1 MKRKRDEQT
10 QDLRPTFEEV
20 TEALAVVRGADD
32 GNRWRSGDLAA
43 AWLAQVVDGQKNI
56 ELGRLANA
64 SGYSYHSLRER
75 HDCSVFW
82 PKRNRR
88 WKCAWSYYNRA
99 RRGVDLKG
107 ARERMSHLKEKPMN
121 IDEFGNLCKVGN
133 TNLEAPPPDLRSTL
147 LQLDSFFDDAEQ
159 HPDASTTVRAL
170 LSEAHHFLNEAI
182 AEAAPAS
189 EALAEAEA
197 GQA

>member
-88 WKCAWSYYNRA
+88 WKCAW
-99 RRGVDLKG
+99 
-107 ARERMSHLKEKPMN
+107 
-121 IDEFGNLCKVGN
+121 
-133 TNLEAPPPDLRSTL
+133 PPHRCHRK
-147 LQLDSFFDDAEQ
+147 LQKSAN
-159 HPDASTTVRAL
+159 ASPPLMT
-170 LSEAHHFLNEAI
+170 S
-182 AEAAPAS
+182 
-189 EALAEAEA
+189 
-197 GQA
+197 